1 MRHIAVNFYES
12 FHSTDWAEREYHYLS
27 TDDDLEYGEILAV
40 YTRHGISI
48 ARFRRYLDESD
59 SHAETYVAKRLN
71 IKVTGETNS
80 LVEDTKKDILLEN
93 LDRLTKRKE
102 TIRLAEL
109 YAENDKDIS
118 NLLKAYKE
126 LGNEPEEDEE
136 TTAQEE
142 PSHEFNPPFNGEDF
156 SDSRFNGISIHE
168 GEKHYRYVDEN
179 EATSVFYVN
188 TDENFMHLKEE
199 LTGRN
204 ATPLGSAR
212 NDDLSQIESREA
224 FVVYR
229 ELLSAGAKFFNVLS
243 LDSFKEQ
250 KDELKA
256 IPFHYTKDKTFNE
269 QDVMKDLARLNI
281 KYEINDSLMASIVS
295 EHLTDREAVFL
306 ASSAQEIKDH
316 DYNESGLI
324 VYATVQNQTEQQN
337 DLLTS
342 HLFVRTEII
351 SKDDEE
357 EIDEMI
363 TNILPPVGDAPTT
376 WTPVAIDAQPIQIDL
391 DNADLSVSEN
401 RTISDIDMEQ
411 LKYKNFIS
419 DHEDL
424 LDTTSPKGTIINI
437 IDYSDEHLTRKAYI
451 HVDSQEEMSELLR
464 DITNT
469 GLDIQSETSLS
480 DDVLLLEESTHLD
493 KLKLTTMSLDD
504 VPVEYQFAVFEDTS
518 QLKENDFNLSEVTP
532 FINHSSYGLFVP
544 VQLRSPQQQNLMTST
559 LKSKG
564 YSWLDGSEIT
574 NEENSFFEG
583 YALCIYLTEKYVTKV
598 YISDFDEFVPKPIHQ
613 IH

>member
-59 SHAETYVAKRLN
+59 SHAESYVAKRLN

-118 NLLKAYKE
+118 NLLKAYKD

-136 TTAQEE
+136 TIAQEE
-142 PSHEFNPPFNGEDF
+142 PSDELSLSFNGEDF

-168 GEKHYRYVDEN
+168 GEKHYRYVDGN
-179 EATSVFYVN
+179 EAASVFYVN

-212 NDDLSQIESREA
+212 NDDLSQMESREA

-229 ELLSAGAKFFNVLS
+229 ELLSAGARFFNVLS

-250 KDELKA
+250 EYELKA
-256 IPFHYTKDKTFNE
+256 IPFHYTKDKSFNE
-269 QDVMKDLARLNI
+269 QDVVKDLARLNI
-281 KYEINDSLMASIVS
+281 KYEINDSLMGSIVS

-342 HLFVRTEII
+342 HVFVRTETI

-357 EIDEMI
+357 EVDE
-363 TNILPPVGDAPTT
+363 
-376 WTPVAIDAQPIQIDL
+376 IDL
-391 DNADLSVSEN
+391 IVNEDELDVVD
-401 RTISDIDMEQ
+401 TDPFDMDDDIEG
-411 LKYKNFIS
+411 
-419 DHEDL
+419 
-424 LDTTSPKGTIINI
+424 P
-437 IDYSDEHLTRKAYI
+437 
-451 HVDSQEEMSELLR
+451 
-464 DITNT
+464 
-469 GLDIQSETSLS
+469 
-480 DDVLLLEESTHLD
+480 
-493 KLKLTTMSLDD
+493 
-504 VPVEYQFAVFEDTS
+504 P
-518 QLKENDFNLSEVTP
+518 
-532 FINHSSYGLFVP
+532 
-544 VQLRSPQQQNLMTST
+544 
-559 LKSKG
+559 
-564 YSWLDGSEIT
+564 WL
-574 NEENSFFEG
+574 
-583 YALCIYLTEKYVTKV
+583 
-598 YISDFDEFVPKPIHQ
+598 
-613 IH
+613 

>member
-48 ARFRRYLDESD
+48 ARFRRYLDESN
-59 SHAETYVAKRLN
+59 SHAESYVAKRLN
-71 IKVTGETNS
+71 IKVTGETTS
-80 LVEDTKKDILLEN
+80 LIENTQRDILLDN
-93 LDRLTKRKE
+93 LARLVQRKE
-102 TIRLAEL
+102 TIRLAET
-109 YAENDKDIS
+109 YAENDEDIS
-118 NLLKAYKE
+118 NLLKAYKDV
-126 LGNEPEEDEE
+126 GNEPEEDEE
-136 TTAQEE
+136 TIAQEE
-142 PSHEFNPPFNGEDF
+142 PSDELNLSFNGEDF
-156 SDSRFNGISIHE
+156 SDPRFNGISIHE
-168 GEKHYRYVDEN
+168 GEKHYRYVNEN

-199 LTGRN
+199 LIGRT

-212 NDDLSQIESREA
+212 NDDLSQMTSREA
-224 FVVYR
+224 FVVYK
-229 ELLSAGAKFFNVLS
+229 ELLSVGARFFNVLS

-250 KDELKA
+250 EYELKA
-256 IPFHYTKDKTFNE
+256 IPFHYTKDKSFNE
-269 QDVMKDLARLNI
+269 QDVVKDLARLNI

-324 VYATVQNQTEQQN
+324 VYATVQNQTQQEN

-342 HLFVRTEII
+342 CVFVRIKTIN
-351 SKDDEE
+351 KDEEE

-363 TNILPPVGDAPTT
+363 TNISPPVDSAPTT
-376 WTPVAIDAQPIQIDL
+376 WIPLAINAQLTQIDL
-391 DNADLSVSEN
+391 DSVDLSDSET
-401 RTISDIDMEQ
+401 RPITDTDMEE
-411 LKYKNFIS
+411 LKYVNFIS
-419 DHEDL
+419 LHEDL

-451 HVDSQEEMSELLR
+451 HVDSQEEMIELLQ

-469 GLDIQSETSLS
+469 ELTIHSEVSIS
-480 DDVLLLEESTHLD
+480 DDVLLLENSTHFNE
-493 KLKLTTMSLDD
+493 LKLTSMSLDD
-504 VPVEYQFAVFEDTS
+504 VPDEYEFAVFEETS
-518 QLKENDFNLSEVTP
+518 RLKGSDFDLSKVTP

-544 VQLRSPQQQNLMTST
+544 IELRSLEQQNRMISA
-559 LKSKG
+559 LKLKG
-564 YSWLDGSEIT
+564 YSWIDGTEMAV
-574 NEENSFFEG
+574 EEYSLFEG

-598 YISDFDEFVPKPIHQ
+598 SISDFDEFVPKPIHQ
-613 IH
+613 ID